1 MLFDRYD
8 FKKFAR
14 AIRKV
19 NNRFKGRE
27 IRQIY
32 SGYLYPELPLYLKIT
47 EKLEQE
53 EA

>member
-14 AIRKV
+14 AVHRV

-27 IRQIY
+27 IRQLY

-47 EKLEQE
+47 EILD
-53 EA
+53 A